1 MNDSYDDIAV
11 RWYRPVAVTF
21 LRRWLPCAAIVNL
34 LIVGGEWIREDFVA
48 TMLASSGV
56 AALATLAALVIGSEA
71 LPARSRRIC
80 WLAAVFVSV
89 SALAVGLLSLLRSS
103 VSLYDLFSRAWLI
116 GPGGLTLYWL
126 LSREVRV
133 WFAGRVD
140 GEVAAA
146 GLAKH
151 RRLAPRLES
160 FGTHLLLWHAVA
172 LVVVPV
178 VWIVD
183 VAVSPGNALGGAIG
197 DAFTMEHFER
207 LVVGESFWLW
217 TRNSL
222 TVATGTTVLGLAF
235 AIPAGYAFSRFK
247 FSGRTQAMFAV
258 LLVQM
263 FPGVIILVP
272 YFMVMK
278 TLGLLN
284 TSIGLILA
292 YSVTA
297 LPLCVWMLKGF
308 FDTVPRELEEAA
320 LLDGCTQVQ
329 VFRRIVLPL
338 SLPAVA
344 VTALFSFL
352 AAWNEFLLAL
362 VFNTSN
368 EQYTLPVGLAS
379 MIPANGQRWGDFAAA
394 SILVSVPV
402 VILFVLFQ
410 KPLVQGLSFGGVK
423 G

>member
-1 MNDSYDDIAV
+1 
-11 RWYRPVAVTF
+11 
-21 LRRWLPCAAIVNL
+21 
-34 LIVGGEWIREDFVA
+34 
-48 TMLASSGV
+48 
-56 AALATLAALVIGSEA
+56 
-71 LPARSRRIC
+71 
-80 WLAAVFVSV
+80 
-89 SALAVGLLSLLRSS
+89 
-103 VSLYDLFSRAWLI
+103 
-116 GPGGLTLYWL
+116 
-126 LSREVRV
+126 
-133 WFAGRVD
+133 
-140 GEVAAA
+140 
-146 GLAKH
+146 
-151 RRLAPRLES
+151 
-160 FGTHLLLWHAVA
+160 
-172 LVVVPV
+172 
-178 VWIVD
+178 
-183 VAVSPGNALGGAIG
+183 
-197 DAFTMEHFER
+197 
-207 LVVGESFWLW
+207 
-217 TRNSL
+217 
-222 TVATGTTVLGLAF
+222 
-235 AIPAGYAFSRFK
+235 
-247 FSGRTQAMFAV
+247 
-258 LLVQM
+258 M

-297 LPLCVWMLKGF
+297 LPLCIWMLKGF